1 MARNQGLDALRTFLT
16 LLVVVHHVSIVYG
29 GAGGW
34 YWKET
39 SELDHT
45 LVAFNAVN
53 QSFFMGLFF
62 LLAGYFSII
71 SLRQHG
77 ISAFV
82 RGRAVRLGVP
92 LFVYFLLISPLTV
105 ALATAN
111 SPYELWSTAVTLMA
125 RKQFEPGPLWFV
137 FVLILLSS
145 LLAFIYARFP
155 HTIQSPIDLP
165 SPVTIGLCLILVGCF
180 TFLVRLSIPVG
191 ETVLWLQL
199 GYFPLYLVLFY
210 FGVVSGTNKLI
221 STAHYQRLI
230 IWAIV
235 ALFLV
240 VTLPFV
246 IQSPLGDGPF
256 EGGFNLNALYYA
268 LWEPFV
274 ACGIIVGLFWFFQ
287 RCNSRLIGW
296 LATTAPLAYCVYI
309 IHPPIIVVIS
319 KLLPETELDRYV
331 KLLVN
336 SVVSATTC
344 LLAAKAIVSIPGFRR
359 VL

>member
-1 MARNQGLDALRTFLT
+1 MSRNQGIDALRVFLT

-34 YWKET
+34 YWKEA
-39 SELDHT
+39 SELDHG

-62 LLAGYFSII
+62 LLAGYFSMI
-71 SLRQHG
+71 SLRQQG
-77 ISAFV
+77 VSVFV

-92 LFVYFLLISPLTV
+92 LIVYFLLISPLTV

-111 SPYELWSTAVTLMA
+111 SLSELWSTTVKLMV

-137 FVLILLSS
+137 FALILLSS
-145 LLAFIYARFP
+145 VLAIIYARFP
-155 HTIQSPIDLP
+155 HRIQSPIDFP
-165 SPVTIGLCLILVGCF
+165 SPVTIGFCLILIGCF
-180 TFLVRLSIPVG
+180 TFGVRLSIPVG

-199 GYFPLYLVLFY
+199 GYFPLYLLLYY
-210 FGVVSGTNKLI
+210 FGIVSGTNKVI
-221 STAHYQRLI
+221 CTANYQRHK
-230 IWAIV
+230 IWAIA

-246 IQSPLGDGPF
+246 IHSPPGDGPF

-268 LWEPFV
+268 FWEPFV
-274 ACGIIVGLFWFFQ
+274 ACGIIVGLLWSFQ
-287 RCNSRLIGW
+287 HSNSRLFMGV
-296 LATTAPLAYCVYI
+296 AAAAPLAYCVYI
-309 IHPPIIVVIS
+309 IHPPIIVVTS
-319 KLLPETELDRYV
+319 RFLAQTELDRYI

-336 SVVSATTC
+336 SVVSAAAC
-344 LLAAKAIVSIPGFRR
+344 LLVAKAIMAIPGFRR

>member
-1 MARNQGLDALRTFLT
+1 MSRNQGFDALRIFLT

-34 YWKET
+34 YWKEV
-39 SELDHT
+39 SELDHG

-77 ISAFV
+77 VSTFV

-92 LFVYFLLISPLTV
+92 LLVYFLLISPLTV

-111 SPYELWSTAVTLMA
+111 SLSELWSTVATLIA

-137 FVLILLSS
+137 FALILLSS
-145 LLAFIYARFP
+145 LLAIIYARFP
-155 HTIQSPIDLP
+155 HRIHSPIDLP
-165 SPVTIGLCLILVGCF
+165 SPVTIGLCLTLVGCF
-180 TFLVRLSIPVG
+180 TFWVRLSIPVG

-199 GYFPLYLVLFY
+199 GYFPLYLLLFY

-221 STAHYQRLI
+221 SAASYQRLM
-230 IWAIV
+230 IWAI
-235 ALFLV
+235 AAFILV

-246 IQSPLGDGPF
+246 IRSPPGDGPF

-274 ACGIIVGLFWFFQ
+274 ACGIIVGLLWSFQ
-287 RCNSRLIGW
+287 RSNSRLITG
-296 LATTAPLAYCVYI
+296 LAAAAPLAYCVYI
-309 IHPPIIVVIS
+309 IHPPIIVVTS
-319 KLLPETELDRYV
+319 RLLAQTELGRYV

-336 SVVSATTC
+336 SVVSAAAC
-344 LLAAKAIVSIPGFRR
+344 LLVARAIVAIPGFRR